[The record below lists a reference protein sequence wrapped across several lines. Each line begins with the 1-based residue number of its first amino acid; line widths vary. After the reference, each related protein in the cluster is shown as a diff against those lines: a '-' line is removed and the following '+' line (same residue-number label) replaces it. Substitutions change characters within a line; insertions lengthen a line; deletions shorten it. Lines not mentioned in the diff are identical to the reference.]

1 MTRRIGGLFLAG
13 LLLVPWVGDSP
24 ARSAGEENVSLNPDN
39 WPQFRGP
46 GGTAVGAVSGLPDT
60 WGPAEN
66 VRWKA
71 DLPGRGVSGP
81 VVARGRVY
89 VTACSGPRQERLH
102 VLCFDAATGTK
113 RWERQLWATGNTL
126 CHPKT
131 CMAAPTPVTDGA
143 RVYALFATGDLAC
156 FDADGDLVWYRAL
169 VQDYPTITNQ
179 VGMAASP
186 VLWHDVLIV
195 PMENLGDS
203 CVLGLDR
210 LTGANRWKEAR
221 ARDINWVTPLLVRRG
236 GRDEVLVQSAKELTA
251 YDPGTGSRL
260 WEFRPAALA
269 TIPSP
274 VAGAGSVLLSGP
286 QFLCVRLPDEG
297 GRPEVAWKSAR
308 FKSGYVTP
316 LDYQGRLYTVNPVS
330 ILVCADAATGKVRWQ
345 ARLGLEGE
353 VSASPVAA
361 DGKVYVTDEKGA
373 TAVVRV
379 GDRPRV
385 LAVNEVGEGVL
396 ATPALADGALFL
408 RSDQHL
414 FCIRR
419 KQGN

>member
-1 MTRRIGGLFLAG
+1 MMRGWLGLLALLLLAAG
-13 LLLVPWVGDSP
+13 LGWAGD
-24 ARSAGEENVSLNPDN
+24 

-46 GGTAVGAVSGLPDT
+46 GGTGVGDETGLPDT
-60 WGPAEN
+60 WNATEH

-71 DLPGRGVSGP
+71 DLPGRGVSSP
-81 VVARGRVY
+81 AIARGRVY

-102 VLCFDAATGTK
+102 VLCFDAATGAK
-113 RWERQLWATGNTL
+113 RWERRLAATGNTL

-131 CMAAPTPVTDGA
+131 CMAAPTPVSDGD

-169 VQDYPTITNQ
+169 VQDYPSVTNQ

-195 PMENLGDS
+195 PLENLGVS
-203 CVLGLDR
+203 CVLGLDK
-210 LTGANRWKEAR
+210 LTGRNRWKVPR
-221 ARDINWVTPLLVRRG
+221 ARDINWVTPLLVHDG

-251 YDPGTGSRL
+251 YDPATGARL
-260 WEFRPAALA
+260 WEFKTAALA

-286 QFLCVRLPDEG
+286 QFQCLRLPGEG
-297 GRPEVAWKSAR
+297 SRPAVAWKSAR

-316 LDYQGRLYTVNPVS
+316 LVYRGRLYTVNPVS
-330 ILVCADAATGKVRWQ
+330 ILVCADTATGKVRWQ
-345 ARLGLEGE
+345 ERLGLEGE
-353 VSASPVAA
+353 VSASPVAD
-361 DGKVYVTDEKGA
+361 DGKVYVTDERGA
-373 TAVVRV
+373 TAVVAV

-385 LAVNEVGEGVL
+385 LAVNEIGEGVL

-408 RSDQHL
+408 RSDRHV
-414 FCIRR
+414 FCIR
-419 KQGN
+419 

>member
-1 MTRRIGGLFLAG
+1 MRRTMAALVLAV
-13 LLLVPWVGDSP
+13 LLLVPRTGNTQ
-24 ARSAGEENVSLNPDN
+24 ARSASEGNASPNPGD

-46 GGTAVGAVSGLPDT
+46 GGTGVSEEAGPPDT

-102 VLCFDAATGTK
+102 VLCFDTATGKK

-131 CMAAPTPVTDGA
+131 CMAAPTPVTDGE

-156 FDADGDLVWYRAL
+156 FDADGNLLWYRAL

-186 VLWHDVLIV
+186 VLWRDVLIV
-195 PMENLGDS
+195 PIENLGDS
-203 CVLGLDR
+203 CVLGLDKR
-210 LTGANRWKEAR
+210 TGRNRWKEAR
-221 ARDINWVTPLLVRRG
+221 ARDINWVTPLLVRRA

-251 YDPGTGSRL
+251 YDPGTGARL
-260 WEFRPAALA
+260 WELRPAALA

-274 VAGAGSVLLSGP
+274 VAGDGSVLLSGP
-286 QFLCVRLPDEG
+286 QFLCVRLPEDG

-316 LDYQGRLYTVNPVS
+316 LVYRGHLYTVNPVS

-345 ARLGLEGE
+345 ERLGLEGE
-353 VSASPVAA
+353 VSASPVTA
-361 DGKVYVTDEKGA
+361 DGKVYVTDERGA

-379 GDRPRV
+379 GDRPRL

-396 ATPALADGALFL
+396 ATPALADGVLFL

-414 FCIRR
+414 FCIGR
-419 KQGN
+419 KDGK

>member
-1 MTRRIGGLFLAG
+1 MRRGILAGAAAG
-13 LLLVPWVGDSP
+13 LLLVLAAGPGRAGD
-24 ARSAGEENVSLNPDN
+24 

-46 GGTAVGAVSGLPDT
+46 GGAGVGDETGLPDT
-60 WGPAEN
+60 WSATDN

-71 DLPGRGVSGP
+71 DLPGRGVSSP
-81 VVARGRVY
+81 VVAGGKVY

-102 VLCFDAATGTK
+102 VLCFAAATGK
-113 RWERQLWATGNTL
+113 KEWERQLWATGNTL

-131 CMAAPTPVTDGA
+131 AMAAPTPVADGE

-156 FDADGDLVWYRAL
+156 FDAAGDLVWYRAL
-169 VQDYPTITNQ
+169 VRDYPTITNQ

-186 VLWHDVLIV
+186 VLYRDVLIV

-210 LTGANRWKEAR
+210 RTGRNRWKEAR
-221 ARDINWVTPLLVRRG
+221 ARDINWVTPLLVRAG

-251 YDPGTGSRL
+251 YDPETGSRL

-274 VAGAGSVLLSGP
+274 VAGAGAVLLSGP
-286 QFLCVRLPDEG
+286 QFQCLRLPGDG
-297 GRPEVAWKSAR
+297 GRPEVVWKSVR

-316 LDYQGRLYTVNPVS
+316 LVDRGRLYTVNPVS
-330 ILVCADAATGKVRWQ
+330 MLVCGDAATGKVLWQ
-345 ARLGLEGE
+345 ERLGLEGE

-361 DGKVYVTDEKGA
+361 GGKVYVTDEKGA

-379 GDRPRV
+379 GDRPEV
-385 LAVNEVGEGVL
+385 LATNELGEPVL
-396 ATPALADGALFL
+396 ATPALAAGAIFL
-408 RSDQHL
+408 RSDKHL
-414 FCIRR
+414 YCIAAP
-419 KQGN
+419 